1 MIGYRLVF
9 DELLDFIAANAA
21 PAKLVALHSGEEATK
36 RAYDLLFREKYE
48 SLSPEETK
56 ELDAFHSLGHMM
68 LGAKARAHRWAGE
81 HQVHQH

>member
-21 PAKLVALHSGEEATK
+21 PAKLVVYHPSDESHE

-56 ELDAFHSLGHMM
+56 ELDCFSSLGHMM
-68 LGAKARAHRWAGE
+68 LRAKARAHRWAGE
-81 HQVHQH
+81 RRVHQR